1 MPDLRSSPSP
11 VLAFDCAGSSC
22 SAAILAGETLLAER
36 FEARRRGQAER
47 LVPLLQECLAEAGLA
62 WVDLGR
68 LAVTRGPGS
77 FTGVRVG
84 LATARALALAS
95 GLPLLAVDGFRLYA
109 AMATRSLPDAERRD
123 RTLVVAIDARRADLF
138 LQCFDAQGQPLEEPQ
153 SLLPEQAAARLPGG
167 PLLLAGDGVEQLLPA
182 LSDRDCRVVD
192 GSGAADSVALAR
204 LAASLPLP
212 PAGSP
217 PPTPLYLRPPDVSLP
232 GKSRA

>member
-1 MPDLRSSPSP
+1 MPNAPFTPSP

-22 SAAILAGETLLAER
+22 SAAILVGDQVLAQR

-47 LVPLLQECLAEAGLA
+47 LLPLLQECLAEAGLS
-62 WVDLGR
+62 WTDLGR

-95 GLPLLAVDGFRLYA
+95 GLPLFAVDGFRLYA
-109 AMATRSLPDAERRD
+109 AMTTHSLPEATRRNSA
-123 RTLVVAIDARRADLF
+123 LVVAIDARRADLF
-138 LQCFDAQGQPLEEPQ
+138 LQCFDAQGQPLAEPQ
-153 SLLPEQAAARLPGG
+153 SLLPEQAAARLPAG

-182 LSDRDCRVVD
+182 LTGRDYQVVE
-192 GSGAADSVALAR
+192 GSAAADSVALAR
-204 LAASLPLP
+204 LAANLPLP
-212 PAGSP
+212 PAGSL

-232 GKSRA
+232 GKPRA